1 MLTLPKIIVT
11 PKGEAHLRGGH
22 PWLFEGEV
30 VRILCGDSPVL
41 PGSGIPEDGGLVHV
55 FSGKDRF
62 LGTGF
67 YNSHSKIRVRLISE
81 NANDR
86 FDEAFWRR
94 RVRYALDYRRTVL
107 GGILQPGTSDSCR
120 LIHGEAD
127 RFPGLTVD
135 LFRDTLSVECLSLGM
150 SRVLDTVLSALVE
163 FLPDYGVKIGT
174 VCLRNEG
181 DLRLKEG
188 MEREKGFW
196 NGMAE
201 HEDGHCEI
209 LENGIR
215 YDVDFM
221 EGQKTGFFLDQK
233 FNRLAAA
240 KIAFGRR
247 VLDCFTH
254 TGAFALNCV
263 RAGAEHVTAVDI
275 SASAIEQTGKNA
287 ALNGVGEDRLDLVT
301 ADVFELLTAM
311 VNEKRS
317 DYGMIILDPP
327 AFTKSS
333 ATVKDAY
340 RGYKDINY
348 RAMRIL
354 PRGGY
359 LATASCSHFMTR
371 PLFEKMLDE
380 AASDA
385 GVSLRQIEAR
395 AAAPD
400 HPFLRTVPET
410 DYLKFYL
417 FQVV

>member
-1 MLTLPKIIVT
+1 MLNLPKVIVT
-11 PKGEAHLRGGH
+11 PKGERKARGGH
-22 PWLFEGEV
+22 PWVFDGEV
-30 VRILCGDSPVL
+30 VRIRAFDSEDPAV
-41 PGSGIPEDGGLVHV
+41 PAPADGSLVHV
-55 FSGKDRF
+55 YTEKGRF

-67 YNSHSKIRVRLISE
+67 YNSKSKIRVRLISE

-86 FDEAFWRR
+86 FDADFWRR
-94 RVRYALDYRRTVL
+94 RVRYALDYRKTVM
-107 GGILQPGTSDSCR
+107 GDDFPACR

-127 RFPGLTVD
+127 RFPGLTAD
-135 LFRDTLSVECLSLGM
+135 LFGDTLSVECLSLGT
-150 SRVLDTVLSALVE
+150 SLVLDTVLSALTE

-196 NGMAE
+196 NGMAA
-201 HEDGHCEI
+201 HSDGRCEI
-209 LENGIR
+209 VENGIR
-215 YDVDFM
+215 YEVDCL

-233 FNRLAAA
+233 YNRLAAA
-240 KIAFGRR
+240 KIASGRR

-254 TGAFALNCV
+254 TGAFALNCLLNG
-263 RAGAEHVTAVDI
+263 GAAHVTAVDI
-275 SASAIEQTGKNA
+275 SASAVEQTKRNA
-287 ALNGVGEDRLDLVT
+287 ALNGVGEDRMDVMQ
-301 ADVFELLTAM
+301 ADVFDLLTAM
-311 VNEKRS
+311 VNEKRCPY
-317 DYGMIILDPP
+317 DMIILDPP

-348 RAMRIL
+348 RAMRAL

-371 PLFEKMLDE
+371 PLFEEMLDE

-385 GVSLRQIEAR
+385 GVSLRQIESR

-417 FQVV
+417 FQTV

>member
-1 MLTLPKIIVT
+1 M
-11 PKGEAHLRGGH
+11 
-22 PWLFEGEV
+22 
-30 VRILCGDSPVL
+30 
-41 PGSGIPEDGGLVHV
+41 
-55 FSGKDRF
+55 
-62 LGTGF
+62 
-67 YNSHSKIRVRLISE
+67 
-81 NANDR
+81 
-86 FDEAFWRR
+86 
-94 RVRYALDYRRTVL
+94 
-107 GGILQPGTSDSCR
+107 
-120 LIHGEAD
+120 
-127 RFPGLTVD
+127 
-135 LFRDTLSVECLSLGM
+135 
-150 SRVLDTVLSALVE
+150 
-163 FLPDYGVKIGT
+163 
-174 VCLRNEG
+174 
-181 DLRLKEG
+181 
-188 MEREKGFW
+188 
-196 NGMAE
+196 
-201 HEDGHCEI
+201 
-209 LENGIR
+209 
-215 YDVDFM
+215 
-221 EGQKTGFFLDQK
+221 
-233 FNRLAAA
+233 
-240 KIAFGRR
+240 
-247 VLDCFTH
+247 
-254 TGAFALNCV
+254 
-263 RAGAEHVTAVDI
+263 TAVDI

-400 HPFLRTVPET
+400 HPYLRNVPET

>member
-1 MLTLPKIIVT
+1 MLNLPKVFISE
-11 PKGEAHLRGGH
+11 KGTRHAKTGH
-22 PWLFEGEV
+22 PWVYEGEV
-30 VRILCGDSPVL
+30 VRIAEF
-41 PGSGIPEDGGLVHV
+41 GSDTPAVPEDGSLVHV
-55 FSGKDRF
+55 FSPKDRF

-67 YNSHSKIRVRLISE
+67 YNSHSKIRVRLISD

-86 FDEAFWRR
+86 FDAAFWQR
-94 RVRYALDYRRTVL
+94 RVRYALDYRKTVM
-107 GGILQPGTSDSCR
+107 GDDFPACR

-135 LFRDTLSVECLSLGM
+135 LFRDTLSVECLCLGTQLA
-150 SRVLDTVLSALVE
+150 LDGILAALTE
-163 FLPDYGVKIGT
+163 LLPEYGVRVGT
-174 VCLRNEG
+174 VFLRNEG

-196 NGMAE
+196 NGFAA
-201 HEDGHCEI
+201 HEDGHTEI
-209 LENGIR
+209 EENGIR
-215 YDVDFM
+215 YDVDFIG
-221 EGQKTGFFLDQK
+221 GQKTGFFLDQK
-233 FNRLAAA
+233 YNRLSAARLA
-240 KIAFGRR
+240 KGRR

-263 RAGAEHVTAVDI
+263 MAGAERVTAVDI
-275 SASAIEQTGKNA
+275 SEAALGQAKRNA
-287 ALNGVGEDRLDLVT
+287 ALNGLSDRMDFAA
-301 ADVFELLTAM
+301 ADVFGLLTDM
-311 VNEKRS
+311 VKEKRCEY
-317 DYGMIILDPP
+317 DFIILDPP

-333 ATVKDAY
+333 ATVKDAA

-348 RAMRIL
+348 RAMRAL

-359 LATASCSHFMTR
+359 LATASCSHFMSR
-371 PLFEKMLDE
+371 ELFEKTVTE

-385 GVSLRQIEAR
+385 GVSLRQIESR

-400 HPFLRTVPET
+400 HPYLRSVPET

>member
-1 MLTLPKIIVT
+1 MLNLAKIIVT
-11 PKGEAHLRGGH
+11 PKGEAHAKTGH
-22 PWLFEGEV
+22 PWVFEGEI
-30 VRILCGDSPVL
+30 VRILNGDSPVS
-41 PGSGIPEDGGLVHV
+41 PGESGFPEDGGLVHV
-55 FSGKDRF
+55 YSGKNRF

-67 YNSHSKIRVRLISE
+67 YNGHSKIRVRLISE

-86 FDEAFWRR
+86 FDADFWRR
-94 RVRYALDYRRTVL
+94 RVKYALDYRRTVM
-107 GGILQPGTSDSCR
+107 GEDFPACR

-135 LFRDTLSVECLSLGM
+135 LFGDTLSVECLSLGM
-150 SRVLDTVLSALVE
+150 SQALDTVLAALVE
-163 FLPDYGVKIGT
+163 FLPEYGVNIGT

-201 HEDGHCEI
+201 HGDGHCEI
-209 LENGIR
+209 LENNIR
-215 YDVDFM
+215 YDVDFL

-233 FNRLAAA
+233 YNRLAAA
-240 KIAFGRR
+240 KIASGRR

-263 RAGAEHVTAVDI
+263 RGGAAHVTAVDI
-275 SASAIEQTGKNA
+275 SAAAIEQTKRNA
-287 ALNGVGEDRLDLVT
+287 ALNGIGPDDNKMDFVT

-311 VNEKRS
+311 LNEKQS
-317 DYGMIILDPP
+317 DYDMIILDPP

-333 ATVKDAY
+333 ATVKDAF

-348 RAMRIL
+348 RAMRLL

-400 HPFLRTVPET
+400 HPYLRNVPET

>member
-1 MLTLPKIIVT
+1 MLNLPKVIVT
-11 PKGEAHLRGGH
+11 PKGERKARGGH
-22 PWLFEGEV
+22 PWVFEGEV
-30 VRILCGDSPVL
+30 VRIRAFDSEDPAV
-41 PGSGIPEDGGLVHV
+41 PADGSLVHV
-55 FSGKDRF
+55 YTEKDRF

-67 YNSHSKIRVRLISE
+67 YNGKSKIRVRLISE

-86 FDEAFWRR
+86 FDAEFWRR
-94 RVRYALDYRRTVL
+94 RVRYALDYRKTVM
-107 GGILQPGTSDSCR
+107 GDDFSACR

-135 LFRDTLSVECLSLGM
+135 LFGDTLSVECLSLGT
-150 SRVLDTVLSALVE
+150 SLVLDTVLSALAE
-163 FLPDYGVKIGT
+163 FLPDYGARIGT

-201 HEDGHCEI
+201 HPDGRCGI
-209 LENGIR
+209 VENGIR
-215 YDVDFM
+215 YEVDCL

-233 FNRLAAA
+233 YNRLAAA
-240 KIAFGRR
+240 KIASGRR

-254 TGAFALNCV
+254 TGAFALNCLLNG
-263 RAGAEHVTAVDI
+263 GAEHVTAVDI
-275 SASAIEQTGKNA
+275 SASAVEQTRRNA
-287 ALNGVGEDRLDLVT
+287 ALNGVSEDRMDVLT
-301 ADVFELLTAM
+301 ADVFDLLTAM

-317 DYGMIILDPP
+317 DYDMIILDPP

-348 RAMRIL
+348 RAMRAL

>member
-1 MLTLPKIIVT
+1 MLNLAKIIVT
-11 PKGEAHLRGGH
+11 PKGEAHAKTGH
-22 PWLFEGEV
+22 PWVFEGEV
-30 VRILCGDSPVL
+30 VRIMNGDSPVS
-41 PGSGIPEDGGLVHV
+41 PGESGFPEDGGLAHV
-55 FSGKDRF
+55 YSGKNRF

-67 YNSHSKIRVRLISE
+67 YNGHSKIRVRLISE

-86 FDEAFWRR
+86 FDADFWRR
-94 RVRYALDYRRTVL
+94 RVKYALDYRRTVM
-107 GGILQPGTSDSCR
+107 GKDFPACR

-135 LFRDTLSVECLSLGM
+135 LF
-150 SRVLDTVLSALVE
+150 
-163 FLPDYGVKIGT
+163 
-174 VCLRNEG
+174 G
-181 DLRLKEG
+181 D
-188 MEREKGFW
+188 
-196 NGMAE
+196 
-201 HEDGHCEI
+201 CEI
-209 LENGIR
+209 AENGIR

-233 FNRLAAA
+233 YNRLAAA
-240 KIAFGRR
+240 KIARGRR

-263 RAGAEHVTAVDI
+263 LGGAAHVTAVDI
-275 SASAIEQTGKNA
+275 SASAIGQTKRNA
-287 ALNGVGEDRLDLVT
+287 ALNGTAAEKMDFVT

-311 VNEKRS
+311 LNEKRS
-317 DYGMIILDPP
+317 DYDMIILDPP

-333 ATVKDAY
+333 ATVKDAF

-348 RAMRIL
+348 RAMRLL

-371 PLFEKMLDE
+371 SLFEKMLDE

-400 HPFLRTVPET
+400 HPCLRNVPET
-410 DYLKFYL
+410 DYLKCYP